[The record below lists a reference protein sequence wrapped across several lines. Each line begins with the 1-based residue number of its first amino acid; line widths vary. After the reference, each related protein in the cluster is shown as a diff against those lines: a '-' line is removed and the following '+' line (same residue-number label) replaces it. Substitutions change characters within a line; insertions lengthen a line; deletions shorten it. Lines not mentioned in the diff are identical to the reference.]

1 MGSNPKSFLPLS
13 QNSALELDGLGSK
26 PSTATCTCV
35 AFAELLNIS
44 VLQSHVSDG
53 DNILL
58 IGSVRIKRKHTQ
70 GIWIGDSQ
78 TARRKTWLF
87 GSVVVFPFRAF
98 TIASR
103 PPSLLGSK
111 RGCPSIEGKLRPT
124 VMRLKAGEW

>member
-78 TARRKTWLF
+78 TVSTEENLVVWISGSFSIPCVYYCFKT
-87 GSVVVFPFRAF
+87 P
-98 TIASR
+98 I
-103 PPSLLGSK
+103 SLGL
-111 RGCPSIEGKLRPT
+111 
-124 VMRLKAGEW
+124 